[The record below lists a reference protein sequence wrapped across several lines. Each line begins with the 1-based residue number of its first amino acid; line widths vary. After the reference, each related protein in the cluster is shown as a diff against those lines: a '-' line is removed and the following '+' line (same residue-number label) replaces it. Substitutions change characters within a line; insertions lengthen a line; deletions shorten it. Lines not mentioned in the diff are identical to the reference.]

1 MKSILVALAMTVLV
15 TGVMSVA
22 ASLRFF
28 PGANPGDK
36 AVGAIGLFVGALLL
50 VAAGGMLADLIAV
63 KRPGREASDVFNG

>member
-1 MKSILVALAMTVLV
+1 MKSILVALVMTVLV

-28 PGANPGDK
+28 AGANAGDK

-50 VAAGGMLADLIAV
+50 VAAGGMLWDLIAV
-63 KRPGREASDVFNG
+63 KQPGREATDVFYG